1 MTDVFLSYKREDRE
15 QIEAVAAAIEEAGFS
30 IWWDDRITP
39 HGEWDDTIARELEKA
54 KSVVVFWTEA
64 SVTSKWVRTEAHFAN
79 EQGKLVPVLLEQ
91 CRLPISFML
100 NQTADISSWNGDP
113 DHPQWRKLLT
123 WIEELSRAEFSPE
136 QSGESDASLRQWR
149 HTFGTTEHGE
159 IVFDGTTITRRTAG
173 GTFFRDSEAGP
184 LMCVLPAGSYAMGSP
199 DSDPDKRDS
208 ELPRHVVE
216 FRLPF
221 AVGVYPV
228 TFDEWDALAAG
239 EVVDYSPADEGWG
252 RGRRPAVNVSWT
264 DTQTFLEALSEL
276 TGENYRLPSE
286 AEWEYACR
294 AGSSESFAFTRG
306 IDATTANFAGSEPE
320 STVAVGR
327 FPSNKFGLFDMHGN
341 VREWVQ
347 DLWHN
352 DYVGA
357 PTDGLPWTSGHGAM
371 HVVRGG
377 SWLDSAW
384 FLRSSA
390 RGRGGS
396 HDRTNFIGFRVA
408 RDVG

>member
-1 MTDVFLSYKREDRE
+1 MADVFLSYKREDRE
-15 QIEAVAAAIEEAGFS
+15 RIEPVVSAVEEAGFS
-30 IWWDDRITP
+30 VWWDDRITP
-39 HGEWDDTIARELEKA
+39 HGEWDDTIARELEAAKA
-54 KSVVVFWTEA
+54 VVVIWTEA
-64 SVTSKWVRTEAHFAN
+64 SVASKWVRTEAHFAN
-79 EQGKLVPVLLEQ
+79 EQGKLVPVQLDQ

-100 NQTADISSWNGDP
+100 NQTADISSWNGDR
-113 DHPQWRKLLT
+113 DHSQWRKLLA
-123 WIEELSRAEFSPE
+123 WIEELSRAVPKLD
-136 QSGESDASLRQWR
+136 QSSESDVSLKQWR

-159 IVFDGTTITRRTAG
+159 IVFDGATITRRTAG
-173 GTFFRDSEAGP
+173 GTFFRDSEEGP

-216 FRLPF
+216 FRSPF
-221 AVGVYPV
+221 AIGVYPV
-228 TFDEWDALAAG
+228 TFEEWDTLVAG
-239 EVVDYSPADEGWG
+239 GPVGYSPADGGWG
-252 RGRRPAVNVSWT
+252 RGTRPAINVSWE
-264 DTQTFLEALSEL
+264 DTQPFLGALAEL
-276 TGENYRLPSE
+276 TGEKYRLPSE

-294 AGSSESFAFTRG
+294 AGSAGPFAFDQG
-306 IDATTANFAGSEPE
+306 IDPASANFAASQPE
-320 STVAVGR
+320 STTAVGL

-341 VREWVQ
+341 VREWVE

-352 DYVGA
+352 DYAGA
-357 PTDGLPWTSGHGAM
+357 PADGLPWTSGHGAM

-384 FLRSSA
+384 FLRSAA

-408 RDVG
+408 RDVY